1 MVLKHLRT
9 DKKICILIKLCF
21 QIDTQKKL
29 LPFYFLVTVLV
40 LISSNFFFFWDKDIL
55 HARHAFWYLE
65 NGFSILQPPQFDS
78 GHPPAMGLLL
88 AFLWK
93 IFGIHLAVG
102 HLAMIPF
109 AITLIWQLYRFT
121 AFFIKSL
128 FVYWALLLIAID
140 TSILTQ
146 LMILTGD
153 LLTLVFFFWAVN
165 SILYNKRIALL
176 FAMVLLALTSSR
188 GMISCMIVGIFDI
201 YLQTCGK
208 ENVYKKIVSVI
219 PWYLPSFFLSAFYLA
234 YHYAKT
240 GWIGYNPEGSSWE
253 GLFELADLK
262 GVVRNFLI
270 IGWRLIDFGR
280 LFLWLTGFYF
290 FFLMVK
296 KRIKPDDNIRIL
308 LALCIISF
316 IIYVPPMIIYKGLL
330 SHRYILP
337 LFAVFATLIA
347 YLLFEKLPDNRL
359 RKSIY
364 FVLII
369 GLLSGNFWIYPDRIA
384 KGWDATLAHIPYY
397 KLRRDMIQYIE
408 EERIPFEEICSE
420 IPNTAKLKHI
430 DLIEDE
436 RSFMN
441 RNLQACDYIF
451 YSNIYNMF
459 TDDFLYELK
468 NHWEVVREYRLLQ
481 VRVTLYKNPYS
492 D

>member
-1 MVLKHLRT
+1 MVLKHLRA
-9 DKKICILIKLCF
+9 DKKIRILIKLRF
-21 QIDTQKKL
+21 QIETHKKL

-109 AITLIWQLYRFT
+109 GIMLIWQLYRFT
-121 AFFIKSL
+121 AFFIKSPS
-128 FVYWALLLIAID
+128 VYWALLLIAID
-140 TSILTQ
+140 TSILAQ
-146 LMILTGD
+146 LVILSGD

-165 SILYNKRIALL
+165 SILYNKRIALM
-176 FAMVLLALTSSR
+176 FTMTLLAFTGSR
-188 GMISCMIVGIFDI
+188 GMISCLIVGIFDL
-201 YLQTCGK
+201 YLQVYG
-208 ENVYKKIVSVI
+208 EGNVYKRIVSVI
-219 PWYLPSFFLSAFYLA
+219 PWYLPCFLLSVFYLA
-234 YHYAKT
+234 YHYVKT

-253 GLFELADLK
+253 GLFKLADLK
-262 GVVRNFLI
+262 GAVRNFLI
-270 IGWRLIDFGR
+270 IGWRLVDFGR

-290 FFLMVK
+290 FFLIMK
-296 KRIKPDDNIRIL
+296 KRMNPDDNSRTL
-308 LALCIISF
+308 LALCIISC
-316 IIYVPPMIIYKGLL
+316 IVYMPPMIIYKGLQ
-330 SHRYILP
+330 SHRYMLP
-337 LFAVFATLIA
+337 LFVVFATLIA
-347 YLLFEKLPDNRL
+347 YLLFEKLPDSRF
-359 RKSIY
+359 RKLLY
-364 FVLII
+364 FVMIV
-369 GLLSGNFWIYPDRIA
+369 GLLSGNFWVYPDHIA

-397 KLRRDMIQYIE
+397 KLRRDMLQYIE
-408 EERIPFEEICSE
+408 KERIPFEKICSE

-436 RSFMN
+436 RSFTN
-441 RNLQACDYIF
+441 RNLLACDYIF

-459 TDDFLYELK
+459 TDDVLYELK